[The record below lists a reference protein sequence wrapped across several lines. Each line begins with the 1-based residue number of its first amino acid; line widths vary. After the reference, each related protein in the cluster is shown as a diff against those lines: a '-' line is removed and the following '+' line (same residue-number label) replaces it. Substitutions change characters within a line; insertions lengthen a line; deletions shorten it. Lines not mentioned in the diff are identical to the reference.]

1 MLIQPTEAP
10 LKNRTRTSLL
20 AIAFLPAIALLAYA
34 PARAAAL
41 GPDMPAWTIRP
52 GSAGT
57 PDKAS
62 ESPQAETAPV
72 HDPLER
78 TLANVAKAEE
88 LMDAGKPSEALP
100 AIQAALLGLDGLPDT
115 QPGVKELRE
124 KLGDLK
130 EQCDRMS
137 ASVLETDEGAD
148 GSGTPL
154 RKLGPIKPERNERV
168 DMWIKYFTGRG
179 REDFQR
185 YLERSG
191 VYMDFLAHNLRAEGV
206 PEELANLVFVESGF
220 NMHARSV
227 ARAVGPWQFIRGTA
241 KIFGLKMTP
250 YVDQRRDPE
259 LATRAAAR
267 YLRKLYEMFDG
278 SWPLA
283 LAAFNSGEGTIKR
296 AIRRQKTEDYWALRL
311 PRETRDYVPQF
322 LAAMEIAS
330 DPEHYGFELPPNSP
344 FRFDEVLLR
353 GPVDLKL
360 VSGITAIPFDEL
372 QNLNPMFVRH
382 RAPAGADGTS
392 IRVPKGKGD
401 EVQELLQTYYKPKP
415 LTRAEL
421 RDASRAQQ
429 KEMRRAPRHRGRH
442 VHLVRRG
449 ETLSEIGQRYGK
461 TPAPLARL
469 NRISDQGQL
478 RAGQRIRI
486 Q

>member
-1 MLIQPTEAP
+1 
-10 LKNRTRTSLL
+10 LKNRNRTIAFVLAIATL
-20 AIAFLPAIALLAYA
+20 PAIAFLGYA
-34 PARAAAL
+34 PARAASL

-52 GSAGT
+52 GSADA
-57 PDKAS
+57 PDKT
-62 ESPQAETAPV
+62 AETSKPETPV
-72 HDPLER
+72 AHDPLER
-78 TLANVAKAEE
+78 TLANVSKAED
-88 LMDAGKPSEALP
+88 LMEAGKPSEALP
-100 AIQAALLGLDGLPDT
+100 AIQAALLGLDGMPNT

-124 KLGDLK
+124 KLSDMK
-130 EQCDRMS
+130 DQCDRMS
-137 ASVLETDEGAD
+137 ASVLEIDEGAD
-148 GSGTPL
+148 GAGTPM
-154 RKLGPIKPERNERV
+154 RKLGPVKPEKNERV

-185 YLERSG
+185 YLARSG
-191 VYMDFLAHNLRAEGV
+191 VYMDLLTHNLRAEGV

-267 YLRKLYEMFDG
+267 YLRKLYDMFDG

-296 AIRRQKTEDYWALRL
+296 AIRRQKTDDYWALRL

-330 DPEHYGFELPPNSP
+330 DPEHYGFDLPPNSP

-382 RAPAGADGTS
+382 RAPAGQDGTS

-415 LTRAEL
+415 LSKAEL

-429 KEMRRAPRHRGRH
+429 KELRRAPRHRRGH
-442 VHLVRRG
+442 VHLVKRG
-449 ETLSEIGQRYGK
+449 ETLSQIGQRYGK
-461 TPAPLARL
+461 TPSTLARL

>member
-20 AIAFLPAIALLAYA
+20 AIAFLPAIALLAFA

-62 ESPQAETAPV
+62 ESPKAETAPV

-154 RKLGPIKPERNERV
+154 RKLGPINPERNERV

-185 YLERSG
+185 YLARSG
-191 VYMDFLAHNLRAEGV
+191 VYMDLLAHNLRAEGV

-283 LAAFNSGEGTIKR
+283 LAAYNSGEGTVQR
-296 AIRRQKTEDYWALRL
+296 AIRRQRTTDFWALRL
-311 PRETRDYVPQF
+311 PRETKDYVPKF
-322 LAAMEIAS
+322 MAAMEIAS
-330 DPEHYGFELPPNSP
+330 DPERYGFEIPENSP
-344 FRFDEVLLR
+344 LRYDEVVVEGAIDLR
-353 GPVDLKL
+353 EIGR
-360 VSGITAIPFDEL
+360 VSGVEVEEL
-372 QNLNPMFVRH
+372 ERLNPVFVRH
-382 RAPAGADGTS
+382 RMPGDQDGTS
-392 IRVPKGKGD
+392 LKVPHGMG
-401 EVQELLQTYYKPKP
+401 EQIQLALETTYSPRP
-415 LTRAEL
+415 LSRTEL
-421 RDASRAQQ
+421 RDRKS
-429 KEMRRAPRHRGRH
+429 
-442 VHLVRRG
+442 
-449 ETLSEIGQRYGK
+449 T
-461 TPAPLARL
+461 RL
-469 NRISDQGQL
+469 NS
-478 RAGQRIRI
+478 
-486 Q
+486 